1 MKHLFYLLTLRA
13 YSFTMLLFLN
23 DVSGTEILVILVFV
37 LMFFGSKS
45 IPGIARS
52 MGRTIRQIKEASNDL
67 QDEIRKS
74 GVDIKK
80 DLNLSNII
88 QETERDIKQPLDQ
101 YVDDLDQSIRFEP
114 PKNSQIPATPP
125 PVVSEEPKESKE
137 ADIQEK
143 DQTDQKDL
151 KKEEKQG

>member
-1 MKHLFYLLTLRA
+1 
-13 YSFTMLLFLN
+13 MLLFLN
-23 DVSGTEILVILVFV
+23 DVSGTEVLVILVFI

-88 QETERDIKQPLDQ
+88 QETKRDIQQPLDQ
-101 YVDDLDQSIRFEP
+101 YADDLDQSIKFDP
-114 PKNSQIPATPP
+114 PKNSQIPATSSQPET
-125 PVVSEEPKESKE
+125 EEPLKM
-137 ADIQEK
+137 EK
-143 DQTDQKDL
+143 VSDPDANTAL
-151 KKEEKQG
+151 PEEPVKKEQKK

>member
-1 MKHLFYLLTLRA
+1 LKHLFYLLTLRA
-13 YSFTMLLFLN
+13 YSFVMLLFLN
-23 DVSGTEILVILVFV
+23 DVSGTEVLVILIFI

-88 QETERDIKQPLDQ
+88 QETKRDIQQPLDQ
-101 YVDDLDQSIRFEP
+101 YVDDLDQSIKFDP
-114 PKNSQIPATPP
+114 PKNSQIPATPSQP
-125 PVVSEEPKESKE
+125 IEEEPLKM
-137 ADIQEK
+137 EK
-143 DQTDQKDL
+143 ASDPDANTAPPEEPV
-151 KKEEKQG
+151 KEEEKK